1 MPAMS
6 FTVEAKTKE
15 ELKKKVQ
22 KRIRDA
28 SNKGMSF
35 VKEGYKENNVKR
47 IKGGYKIDI
56 YVHS

>member
-15 ELKKKVQ
+15 QLKKKVQ
-22 KRIRDA
+22 KKIKEA
-28 SNKGMSF
+28 SKKGMSF
-35 VKEGYKENNVKR
+35 VKNGYKDNNVKR
-47 IKGGYKIDI
+47 FKGGYKIDI